1 MVNLNDI
8 RTIDGE
14 YNQVDGE
21 GNPLGEGIDNGNTG
35 AALVRLF
42 DPAYEDGISEPRG
55 GGLGEE
61 ESTLPNAREISNAI
75 AAQGNVTGNPFNA
88 SDWLWQWAQFLDHD
102 LSLSEGTNILRLD
115 EDERAEFAFNIPL
128 PEGDILRGANFTAI
142 PVSRVEPL
150 ENEPGQEGEPR
161 QVANEITAYIDGS
174 NGYGSTYLRAAAK
187 RTDLGNSF
195 FGLVNL
201 DGEGEIETDENGNR
215 FLVISNQEDL
225 SVENEGVDGPE
236 TEAEEQGSSSIRI
249 FLPPEGQSPYDGKL
263 LVANNSYGTNGVAFE
278 SGSDPNNTSGEILPP
293 YNRANSPNADPDPDP
308 DSSTGGR
315 VPNDQEFI
323 SGDVR
328 INEQS
333 GLIAIHTL
341 LVREHNRIADKVT
354 AHLNAGDD
362 EGLNQAYAQFR
373 DVYVPGLLAT
383 LPEGQEVPEP
393 TEEQIRGEFI
403 YEAARA
409 VVGAKSQIIT
419 YEEFL
424 PILVGNE
431 NAADLET
438 IQLDEE
444 LLSPGIAK
452 EFSGAAYR
460 LGHTLLSDN
469 IRTVD
474 DEGLGSISL
483 REAFFTP
490 QAISAQ
496 GVDEILIGLNYQQS
510 NDVDTR
516 VIDGVRNNLFGPPGS
531 GGLDLV
537 AINIQRGRD
546 LGLPGYVA
554 VYNNL
559 NPDAPITS
567 FADLIPIFGSEELV
581 ASFERVYESVDQI
594 DLWIGGLAEVAIEG
608 ALLGPTIGAIV
619 SDQFARLRDYDRFF
633 YEDQLA
639 NPESFLS
646 TVYNAIGLNVGDV
659 RLADIIR
666 DNVSHPELV
675 PDDAFT
681 VPFEREI
688 RGTVNSDRNGN
699 TINGTE
705 AADLIDGLSGD
716 DSILGGEGD
725 DIIFGGVG
733 NDTLDGQAG
742 ADTLV
747 GAGGNDVLN
756 GQAGDVLNGGTGNDT
771 YNVSVA
777 EALGTQIAD
786 TGGDSDSLTLTDA
799 EGASYELLT
808 VDPLP
813 NRTGIK
819 KSGTDLQIDL
829 DRNGILDP
837 NNDLTIFDFFT
848 EEGELGS
855 GAIEQVANLTS
866 EEILNYTQS
875 DLIAN
880 GSTVYRFFNPSAG
893 VHFYTASAGER
904 DFVRD
909 NLANYTYEGESYK
922 GAPHDQDADELT
934 GAKPVYRFLNVDT
947 SVHLYTLDVVERDYI
962 LENLPNFNFEGV
974 AYYGYDVEQPG
985 TQPLY
990 RFFNPQT
997 GTHFYTPSAAERD
1010 NVIEN
1015 LPNYQLEGDSGV
1027 TYYIQ
1032 PIADV

>member
-1 MVNLNDI
+1 MVDLNDI
-8 RTIDGE
+8 RTIDGTN
-14 YNQVDGE
+14 NQIDEE
-21 GNPLGEGIDNGNTG
+21 GNSLGEERDNGRTG
-35 AALVRLF
+35 AALVRLY
-42 DPAYEDGISEPRG
+42 DPAYEDGIDEPRG
-55 GGLGEE
+55 GGMGEE

-75 AAQGNVTGNPFNA
+75 ASQGDVRGNPLNA
-88 SDWLWQWAQFLDHD
+88 SDWLWQWGQFLDHD
-102 LSLSEGTNILRLD
+102 LGLTEGTNILVVE
-115 EDERAEFAFNIPL
+115 EDQREEFVFNIPL
-128 PEGDILRGANFTAI
+128 DEGDLLYGANFTAI
-142 PVSRVEPL
+142 PVTRVEPI
-150 ENEPGQEGEPR
+150 EDEAAESEPR

-195 FGLVNL
+195 FGLVDL
-201 DGEGEIETDENGNR
+201 GTEGEIETDEDGNR
-215 FLVISNQEDL
+215 FLVISNEEER

-236 TEAEEQGSSSIRI
+236 TAAEEEVPNRLRI
-249 FLPPEGQSPYDGKL
+249 YLPPEGESPYDGKL
-263 LVANNSYGTNGVAFE
+263 LVANDGYGTTGVAFE

-293 YNRANSPNADPDPDP
+293 YNRASSPNADPDPA
-308 DSSTGGR
+308 STTGGR
-315 VPNDQEFI
+315 VPDDQEFI

-333 GLIAIHTL
+333 GLISIHTL
-341 LVREHNRIADKVT
+341 LVREHNRVADKVA
-354 AHLNAGDD
+354 AHLDAGDD
-362 EGLNQAYAQFR
+362 EALNEAYAEFR
-373 DVYVPGLLAT
+373 DVYVPALLES
-383 LPEGQEVPEP
+383 LPEDKEVPEP

-403 YEAARA
+403 YEASRA

-424 PILVGNE
+424 PLLVGNE
-431 NAADLET
+431 NAADLEK
-438 IQLDEE
+438 IELDRE
-444 LLSPGIAK
+444 LLSPGIAA

-490 QAISAQ
+490 QAISEN

-510 NDVDTR
+510 NDADTR

-546 LGLPGYVA
+546 LGIPGYVEI
-554 VYNNL
+554 YNNL
-559 NPDAPITS
+559 NPDAPIES
-567 FADLIPIFGSEELV
+567 FADLVPIFGSEELV
-581 ASFERVYESVDQI
+581 ASFERVYETVDQI
-594 DLWIGGLAEVAIEG
+594 DLWIGSLAEVAIEG
-608 ALLGPTIGAIV
+608 ALLGPTFAAIV

-639 NPESFLS
+639 DPESFLS
-646 TVYNAIGLNVGDV
+646 VVYNAIGINVADV

-688 RGTVNSDRNGN
+688 NGTVNSDRQIDGAE
-699 TINGTE
+699 T
-705 AADLIDGLSGD
+705 ADLIDGLAGD
-716 DSILGGEGD
+716 DLILGGEGS

-733 NDTLDGQAG
+733 ADTLRGEGG

-747 GAGGNDVLN
+747 GAEGNDDLE
-756 GQAGDVLNGGTGNDT
+756 GQAGDVFNGGVGNDT
-771 YNVSVA
+771 YTVSA
-777 EALGTQIAD
+777 IEALGTQIAD
-786 TGGDSDSLTLTDA
+786 AGGDSDSLTLTDA
-799 EGASYELLT
+799 EGADYELVT
-808 VDPLP
+808 TDPRP
-813 NRTGIK
+813 NLTGIR
-819 KSGTDLQIDL
+819 KSGTDLVVDL
-829 DRNGILDP
+829 DQNGILNPD
-837 NNDLTIFDFFT
+837 NDLTIFDFFT

-866 EEILNYTQS
+866 DEILEYTQS

-880 GSTVYRFFNPSAG
+880 GSPVYRFFNPAAG
-893 VHFYTASAGER
+893 VHFYTASAVER
-904 DFVRD
+904 DFVQE
-909 NLANYTYEGESYK
+909 NLDNYTYEGESYV
-922 GAPHDQDADELT
+922 GAPHDQDPDELT
-934 GAKPVYRFLNVDT
+934 GAKPVYRFLNEDT
-947 SVHLYTLDVVERDYI
+947 AVHLYTLDVGERDFI
-962 LENLPNFNFEGV
+962 LENLPNFNFEGI
-974 AYYGYDVEQPG
+974 AYYGYEVEQPG

-997 GTHFYTPSAAERD
+997 GTHFYTPSAGERD
-1010 NVIEN
+1010 AVLEN
-1015 LPNYQLEGDSGV
+1015 LPDYQLEGDSGI

-1032 PIADV
+1032 PIEDV